1 MNLPSDSSLPLLAL
15 GGRRVTG
22 CALPEM
28 PKSQH
33 GSMKLKR
40 GNWTKV
46 STLVSKPLA
55 GKTLTAWP

>member
-1 MNLPSDSSLPLLAL
+1 MNLPSDSSLPLLIL

-22 CALPEM
+22 SALKT
-28 PKSQH
+28 PKSQY

-46 STLVSKPLA
+46 STLVNKPLA
-55 GKTLTAWP
+55 SNTLTAWP